1 MATAKHWHPV
11 FGDETIGLIGLGCA
25 RFRGDMR
32 ILAALITFGTLFMG
46 TNLSSASTA
55 PLTTVDHVDL
65 NRYAGKWYEI
75 ARYPNRFQRKCQSD
89 TTATYNIR
97 ADGKVQVVNACREKD
112 GKITA
117 ASGTAK
123 VVDSATNAK
132 LKVTFFWPF
141 YGDYWVIGLSPDY
154 QYAIVGEPA
163 RKYLWILS
171 RTPTMDEATYQ
182 ELLRRVES
190 LGYQPENL
198 VKTPQSK

>member
-1 MATAKHWHPV
+1 MK
-11 FGDETIGLIGLGCA
+11 
-25 RFRGDMR
+25 

-46 TNLSSASTA
+46 TTLSSASTA

-75 ARYPNRFQRKCQSD
+75 ARYPNRFQRKCQGD
-89 TTATYNIR
+89 TTATYTIR
-97 ADGKVQVVNACREKD
+97 TDGKVQVVNACREKD
-112 GKITA
+112 GKITT

-123 VVDSATNAK
+123 VVDSTTNAK

-154 QYAIVGEPA
+154 QYAIVGEPE

-182 ELLRRVES
+182 ELLHRVES
-190 LGYQPENL
+190 LGYQPGNL
-198 VKTPQSK
+198 LKTPQSK

>member
-1 MATAKHWHPV
+1 
-11 FGDETIGLIGLGCA
+11 
-25 RFRGDMR
+25 MR
-32 ILAALITFGTLFMG
+32 TLAAVITLATLFMG

-89 TTATYNIR
+89 TTATYTIR

-112 GKITA
+112 GKITT

-123 VVDSATNAK
+123 VVDFTTNAK

-141 YGDYWVIGLSPDY
+141 YGDYWIIGLSPDY
-154 QYAIVGEPA
+154 QYAIVGEPE
-163 RKYLWILS
+163 RRYLWILS
-171 RTPTMDEATYQ
+171 RTPTMGETTYQ

-190 LGYQPENL
+190 LGYQPGNL
-198 VKTPQSK
+198 IKTPLSK